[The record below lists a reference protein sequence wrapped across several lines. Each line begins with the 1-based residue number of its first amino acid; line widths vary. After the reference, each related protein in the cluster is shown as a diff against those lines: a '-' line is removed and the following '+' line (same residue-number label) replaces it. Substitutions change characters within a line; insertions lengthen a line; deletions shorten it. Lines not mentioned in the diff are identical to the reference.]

1 MEEKTEERYLGD
13 IISTDGHNIKN
24 IKARIAKGKGIV
36 DKIFTILDT
45 IPFGKLHFEIAMIL
59 RNTFLVSSML
69 FNSEAWYNVTSS
81 ELNLLESIDLKFLR
95 KLLNAPKGTPKEMF
109 YLELGC
115 LPFREMIKERRLG
128 FLHYILNE
136 DNKSM
141 INRFFKSQLENKTK
155 KDWVNT
161 ILNDLKSLD
170 IDLSLENIEHMKKG
184 RFMSL
189 IKNKIEIKTLARLEE
204 LKKSHT
210 KVELLEHNTLVMQK
224 YLKPNKANIRID
236 DAQTIFKLKCRVTEV
251 KVNFKGKYD
260 DELNCRAC
268 GIEEESQK
276 HIIMC
281 KALNENKEVEN
292 LNYENIFNG
301 TVKEKLKIATKFKEN
316 LKMLE
321 NIKK

>member
-1 MEEKTEERYLGD
+1 
-13 IISTDGHNIKN
+13 
-24 IKARIAKGKGIV
+24 
-36 DKIFTILDT
+36 
-45 IPFGKLHFEIAMIL
+45 
-59 RNTFLVSSML
+59 
-69 FNSEAWYNVTSS
+69 
-81 ELNLLESIDLKFLR
+81 
-95 KLLNAPKGTPKEMF
+95 
-109 YLELGC
+109 
-115 LPFREMIKERRLG
+115 
-128 FLHYILNE
+128 
-136 DNKSM
+136 
-141 INRFFKSQLENKTK
+141 
-155 KDWVNT
+155 
-161 ILNDLKSLD
+161 
-170 IDLSLENIEHMKKG
+170 
-184 RFMSL
+184 MSL

-224 YLKPNKANIRID
+224 YLKPNNANIRID

-301 TVKEKLKIATKFKEN
+301 TVKEKLKIATMFKEN
-316 LKMLE
+316 LKILE